1 MSFKL
6 KENLQHYILFFSL
19 FAILFAYYVEFVLGH
34 KPCNL
39 CLLERI
45 PYILAILIIIL
56 SSIFKN
62 LKKLSFLML
71 GIIFLLATF
80 LSIYHVGIEQGIISE
95 SALCKAQSGLNI
107 LDKEQLLQELEKSNI
122 SCKNVTFTILGLS
135 LATINTF
142 VSLFFSLITM
152 RKFYIYEKSN
162 KKKIEEFIRV
172 DHAGERGA
180 IKIYEGQLLA
190 LNTLVKDD
198 EMKKTIEEMRE
209 HEREHANYFENEIKK
224 RGIRPTK
231 FLPLWDLLGVGL
243 GFGSTILGKKAAMLC
258 TASVEEVIDEHYQNQ
273 IDQIE
278 NDEKE
283 LKKKII
289 KFREDEL
296 HHKDIAYEQGAT
308 KDGLYSLFDKI
319 IKTGSRIA
327 INISEKI

>member
-1 MSFKL
+1 MRFKL
-6 KENLQHYILFFSL
+6 KKNLQHYILFFSL

-107 LDKEQLLQELEKSNI
+107 LDKEQLLKELEKSNI

-142 VSLFFSLITM
+142 ISLPSL
-152 RKFYIYEKSN
+152 
-162 KKKIEEFIRV
+162 
-172 DHAGERGA
+172 
-180 IKIYEGQLLA
+180 
-190 LNTLVKDD
+190 
-198 EMKKTIEEMRE
+198 
-209 HEREHANYFENEIKK
+209 
-224 RGIRPTK
+224 
-231 FLPLWDLLGVGL
+231 VGD
-243 GFGSTILGKKAAMLC
+243 AA
-258 TASVEEVIDEHYQNQ
+258 
-273 IDQIE
+273 
-278 NDEKE
+278 
-283 LKKKII
+283 
-289 KFREDEL
+289 
-296 HHKDIAYEQGAT
+296 
-308 KDGLYSLFDKI
+308 
-319 IKTGSRIA
+319 
-327 INISEKI
+327 